1 VPVVEFN
8 AVFDRHLPER
18 RRMAFRIAAL
28 FLNRLARPWLEAS
41 GL

>member
-1 VPVVEFN
+1 VEYN

-18 RRMAFRIAAL
+18 RRMGFRIAGL
-28 FLNRLARPWLEAS
+28 LLNRLARPWLEAS

>member
-1 VPVVEFN
+1 VEFN